1 VRYTTVFV
9 QKGAA
14 AMTYKH
20 LCAAGLSGLSA
31 ALLLAC
37 ATSAA
42 AQSKPAG
49 KKLYCWNE
57 NGHTVCGDTL
67 PASAANNA
75 RTEFNAAS
83 GRQTGTV
90 NRALTAEEQAA
101 AASAAE
107 EAQASADAE
116 TARRRRDL
124 AMVESYATEADL
136 RRAYGERITLLDD
149 ALKASQLGEANL
161 RRSLVSLLDEASDL
175 ELANKPVP
183 PALLANIRNQHDE
196 LQKQLRILGQQR
208 LDRAGL
214 DDELA
219 EAVTRYRALRQPN
232 AAAPAPEAAPAPA
245 TPPGK

>member
-1 VRYTTVFV
+1 
-9 QKGAA
+9 
-14 AMTYKH
+14 MTYMR
-20 LCAAGLSGLSA
+20 LSTGLSAGLSA

-42 AQSKPAG
+42 AQTRPVP

-67 PASAANNA
+67 PANAANNA

-90 NRALTAEEQAA
+90 NRALTTEEQAA

-107 EAQASADAE
+107 EAQAAADAE

-124 AMVESYATEADL
+124 AMVESYASEADL

-149 ALKASQLGEANL
+149 SLKASQLGETNL
-161 RRSLVSLLDEASDL
+161 RHSLVSLLDEASDL
-175 ELANKPVP
+175 ELGNKPVP
-183 PALLANIRNQHDE
+183 PALLANIRTQHDE
-196 LQKQLRILGQQR
+196 LQKQLRILAQQR

-232 AAAPAPEAAPAPA
+232 AAAPAPDAAPAPA